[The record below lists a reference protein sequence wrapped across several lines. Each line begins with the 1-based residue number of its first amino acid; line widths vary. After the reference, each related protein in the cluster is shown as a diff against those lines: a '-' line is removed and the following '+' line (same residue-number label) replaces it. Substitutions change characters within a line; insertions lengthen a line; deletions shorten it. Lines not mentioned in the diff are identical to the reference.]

1 MGERNVFCSN
11 EAMLD
16 GVLEEGL
23 VTRKTNYDKEL
34 GSFSPIPYP
43 PEGKSGGKNW
53 LNDPSHLWDEASIK
67 SPVVCGSENFQVAED
82 MKELEAVYTTSRH
95 LAPCLFAIWM
105 LICISTSYC
114 FITQSCLNSLWPY
127 GLKPARFLC
136 PWDFPG
142 KNIGVGCH
150 FLLQRIFSTQG
161 SNPYLLPWQTVSLLL
176 SHQGNPHL
184 IILFYNIVVKGRKC
198 FPEFF
203 KSFWQVVELKE

>member
-1 MGERNVFCSN
+1 
-11 EAMLD
+11 
-16 GVLEEGL
+16 
-23 VTRKTNYDKEL
+23 
-34 GSFSPIPYP
+34 
-43 PEGKSGGKNW
+43 
-53 LNDPSHLWDEASIK
+53 
-67 SPVVCGSENFQVAED
+67 

-105 LICISTSYC
+105 LLCISTSYC
-114 FITQSCLNSLWPY
+114 FITQSRLNSLWPY

-150 FLLQRIFSTQG
+150 FLHQRIFSTQG
-161 SNPYLLPWQTVSLLL
+161 LNPCLLHWQTVSLLL

-184 IILFYNIVVKGRKC
+184 VILFYQVGCWRQVLGPGALGKPRGNGWRGRWEGGLGWGTHVNPWLFHFNVWQNPPQIKKKKNNIVVKGRKC

-203 KSFWQVVELKE
+203 KSF